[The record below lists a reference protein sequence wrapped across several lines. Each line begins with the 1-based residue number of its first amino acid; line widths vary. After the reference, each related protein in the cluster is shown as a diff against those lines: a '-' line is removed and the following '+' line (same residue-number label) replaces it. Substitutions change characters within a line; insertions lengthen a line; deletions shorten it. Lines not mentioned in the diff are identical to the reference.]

1 MKTNL
6 TYKLS
11 HEQTNKKLTITLG
24 VLANEMRIC
33 EELNDP
39 ANDKLYNA
47 LQIVYN
53 YISDCNE

>member
-6 TYKLS
+6 AYKLS
-11 HEQTNKKLTITLG
+11 YEQTNKRLTIALD
-24 VLANEMRIC
+24 VLANEIRIC

-47 LQIVYN
+47 LQIVYK